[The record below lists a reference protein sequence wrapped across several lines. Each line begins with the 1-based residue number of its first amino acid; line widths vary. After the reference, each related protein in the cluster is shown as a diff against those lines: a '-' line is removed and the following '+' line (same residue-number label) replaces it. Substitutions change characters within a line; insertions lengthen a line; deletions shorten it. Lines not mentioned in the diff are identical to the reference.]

1 MTVGIPWNASIGA
14 LDTLAGD
21 ERQLSQRIDQSAVPS
36 SLGQAEAASDEGLV
50 LRWGGPEPLRLRVRL
65 WSGLRST
72 DSYRLGRFL
81 GLHCAFAA
89 RRAGADAAIAWD
101 GQRSG
106 KEKNER
112 RSPMRRARRHLP
124 PSAPRA
130 AGKCTRRHLTWAIL
144 WWRPWRPR
152 SKNCPFAFAILCY
165 AALRGERLLPW
176 WHSARPWTKA

>member
-21 ERQLSQRIDQSAVPS
+21 ERQLSQPISQSAVPS
-36 SLGQAEAASDEGLV
+36 LLGQADAASDEGLV
-50 LRWGGPEPLRLRVRL
+50 LRWGGPEPLRLRARL
-65 WSGLRST
+65 WSGRRST
-72 DSYRLGRFL
+72 DSDVFWGCTAPSLRGELELTPLLLGM
-81 GLHCAFAA
+81 ASAQA
-89 RRAGADAAIAWD
+89 
-101 GQRSG
+101 

-176 WHSARPWTKA
+176 WHSARPWKA